1 MWFGALLTGKS
12 CVSYHLLP
20 VYASPDLLRGMSPE
34 LKKRR
39 PGRSCFNFRLG
50 DARLFRELA
59 QLTEQGYKRFK
70 KEELIG

>member
-1 MWFGALLTGKS
+1 MLTGKS
-12 CVSYHLLP
+12 CVSYHLMP
-20 VYASPDLLRGMSPE
+20 VCAFPELLRGMSPK
-34 LKKRR
+34 LQKRR
-39 PGRSCFNFRLG
+39 PGRSCFNFRPG